1 MRRQEDPTRSATVY
15 PRGLR
20 SSHLQVG
27 PDRQD
32 RLFPLAWTLLEPNAE
47 LAQQPLRHLPD
58 SAWVLDH
65 GAIRTGPSGARVV
78 ALALLAHWWW
88 GRPVG

>member
-1 MRRQEDPTRSATVY
+1 MLASWAKSALLGPIPSPPNSMRRQVDPTRSATVY

-47 LAQQPLRHLPD
+47 LAQQSPRARDFRRP
-58 SAWVLDH
+58 SATNPGSPRL
-65 GAIRTGPSGARVV
+65 
-78 ALALLAHWWW
+78 
-88 GRPVG
+88 

>member
-1 MRRQEDPTRSATVY
+1 MLASWAKSALLGPIPSPPNSMRRQVDPTRSATVY

-32 RLFPLAWTLLEPNAE
+32 RLFPPPRVDSVRTEREAGATTSARARFPQTERNQPRTRLL
-47 LAQQPLRHLPD
+47 
-58 SAWVLDH
+58 
-65 GAIRTGPSGARVV
+65 
-78 ALALLAHWWW
+78 
-88 GRPVG
+88 